1 MLQVVSAWTN
11 LCRKARDGKLVY
23 SVLMVHAWLNHAP
36 LGKYKDLYET
46 YLFVEEPKTFDWG
59 WHLHDFL
66 AIRQVLRRC
75 GVLTS
80 AVDVSRLSAVEV
92 PPDSLQ
98 DSNWHL
104 INMSYDA
111 ENFKEAKFGKGIIPF
126 CHNDTV
132 MANYRLEP
140 FTTKCFPEGGFNAS
154 LPGES
159 IWLEVGVASGA
170 RPQPSP
176 AKAKRWTADSSDE
189 EFKGTSSVFR
199 RGGWPTCHSGS
210 DGSQQPKK
218 SRHWLAPESAS
229 SSDDIW
235 RRGHNVGSAR
245 KHVVKETTA
254 KSRPWTQNS
263 SSSTA
268 KSRPWT
274 EINSSSSD
282 GECPGSSAQGSSG
295 VPVQAKC
302 LGKPVVDVTIG
313 ALQLK
318 STSFTVR
325 EKLNSFEKWGFNK
338 KRLQYVTRDV
348 VCKSKR
354 Q

>member
-1 MLQVVSAWTN
+1 MTCCMLGGGDPTCLCLMASCPPAFVSMTSTIISTIIRIIITLAN
-11 LCRKARDGKLVY
+11 
-23 SVLMVHAWLNHAP
+23 SV
-36 LGKYKDLYET
+36 
-46 YLFVEEPKTFDWG
+46 
-59 WHLHDFL
+59 
-66 AIRQVLRRC
+66 AIS
-75 GVLTS
+75 S
-80 AVDVSRLSAVEV
+80 AVQRDESESEREYMARSSRRQWGQSSSDNE
-92 PPDSLQ
+92 
-98 DSNWHL
+98 
-104 INMSYDA
+104 
-111 ENFKEAKFGKGIIPF
+111 E
-126 CHNDTV
+126 
-132 MANYRLEP
+132 
-140 FTTKCFPEGGFNAS
+140 
-154 LPGES
+154 
-159 IWLEVGVASGA
+159 
-170 RPQPSP
+170 PQPSP

-189 EFKGTSSVFR
+189 EFKGTSSVSR
-199 RGGWPTCHSGS
+199 KGGWPTCHSGS
-210 DGSQQPKK
+210 DGSQQRKK
-218 SRHWLAPESAS
+218 SRHWLASESAS

-313 ALQLK
+313 AMQLK

-325 EKLNSFEKWGFNK
+325 EKLNSFEEGASIRNACS
-338 KRLQYVTRDV
+338 T
-348 VCKSKR
+348 
-354 Q
+354 